1 MNSLKQNLHSKYE
14 DCFVSTCIEKGLIEG
29 ITPQKM
35 DVVSTEAMLQEAN
48 INSGNAQIL
57 FCHLRQFFG
66 RSYFE
71 SENDRRIYFDD
82 NDYPPK
88 VDKKILED
96 KAVILFWYKRPDLL
110 LQHQL
115 KSMIDAEKL
124 KLLQQLDIVTG
135 GDHGG
140 GKFRMT
146 MKVNFRLS
154 DKATVSYLTQIAS
167 ISYSKDDTEI
177 LKLTVLKPT
186 GEGLQLI
193 AEGCHFNVTDTGM
206 EVSSLSNPHNL
217 I

>member
-29 ITPQKM
+29 STPQKM

-57 FCHLRQFFG
+57 FRHLRQFFG
-66 RSYFE
+66 RSCFE
-71 SENDRRIYFDD
+71 SENDHHIYFGD
-82 NDYPPK
+82 NDYPQK
-88 VDKKILED
+88 VDKKFWR
-96 KAVILFWYKRPDLL
+96 KTVILFWYKRPDLL

-140 GKFRMT
+140 GKFWMT

-193 AEGCHFNVTDTGM
+193 AEGGHFNVTDTGM
-206 EVSSLSNPHNL
+206 EVSSLSNPHKL